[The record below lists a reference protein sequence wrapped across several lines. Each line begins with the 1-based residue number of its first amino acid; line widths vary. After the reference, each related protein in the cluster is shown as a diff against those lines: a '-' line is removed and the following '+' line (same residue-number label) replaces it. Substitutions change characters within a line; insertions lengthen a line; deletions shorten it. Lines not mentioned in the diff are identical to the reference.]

1 MEILDRCTSFTLSRE
16 VKDLGLY
23 PFYSVCS
30 GQGPGALRA
39 VNSRA
44 VIVCGSGD
52 YLGLSSDPRVIA
64 AANEA
69 VHHYGTSSSGSRC
82 LNGNLA
88 LHEQLEEELA
98 QFFGK
103 QAALVFATGYQT
115 SLGVVAGLCRVGDH
129 VLVDQEAHASLID
142 AARLSRAKV
151 HWFPHNDM
159 DKLAAELQ
167 SLPAKGGRMVVVD
180 GVYSMRGDLCPLPD
194 LVRICREHRAALV
207 VDDAHGA
214 GVLADG
220 HGTCAHYGLTDD
232 VPILCVTFS
241 KAFGSIGG
249 AVLGD
254 KDVIEY
260 LRHYARP
267 LIFSAGASPA
277 NTAAALEALRIVNR
291 EHWRCQAALA
301 NASRMRSE
309 LAELGYQ
316 VPSGVSTLVPVDMG
330 DELRTVTAWKLL
342 VERGVHVN
350 AVVPPAAPASL
361 RTSYSTAHTPEQLDA
376 VTAAFAGIRGT
387 LDTLPTA
394 RPGFSYVS
402 HIRSSDARD
411 ADTAWLAHNGHLLPH
426 PPAVFKVQ

>member
-1 MEILDRCTSFTLSRE
+1 MEILDRCTSYTLSRH

-23 PFYSVCS
+23 PFYAVCS
-30 GQGPGALRA
+30 GKGSGAART
-39 VNSRA
+39 VGGRE

-52 YLGLSSDPRVIA
+52 YLGLCSDPRVVA
-64 AANEA
+64 AAGEA
-69 VHHYGTSSSGSRC
+69 LNQYGTGSSGSRS

-88 LHEQLEEELA
+88 LHEELEEELA
-98 QFFGK
+98 RFFGK

-115 SLGVVAGLCRVGDH
+115 SLGAVAGLCRVGDH
-129 VLVDQEAHASLID
+129 VLVDQEAHASLVD

-159 DKLAAELQ
+159 DKLAAGLQ
-167 SLPAKGGRMVVVD
+167 ALPPRGGRMVVVD

-194 LVRICREHRAALV
+194 LVRICREHRATLV

-241 KAFGSIGG
+241 KSFGSIGG

-254 KDVIEY
+254 KNVIEY
-260 LRHYARP
+260 VRHYARP

-277 NTAAALEALRIVNR
+277 NTAAALEALRIVNK
-291 EHWRCQAALA
+291 EPWRCRAARDSA
-301 NASRMRSE
+301 TRMRSE
-309 LAELGYQ
+309 LTELGYQ
-316 VPSGVSTLVPVDMG
+316 VPPGESTLVPVDTG

-342 VERGVHVN
+342 TERGVHVN
-350 AVVPPAAPASL
+350 AVVPPAAPPCL
-361 RTSYSTAHTPEQLDA
+361 RTSYSAAHTPEQLDT
-376 VTAAFAGIRGT
+376 VTAAFADIRGL
-387 LDTLPTA
+387 LDALPVGP
-394 RPGFSYVS
+394 PGFSYTG
-402 HIRSSDARD
+402 HIRAPVNP
-411 ADTAWLAHNGHLLPH
+411 LC
-426 PPAVFKVQ
+426 V